1 MRHYVNAD
9 LRLVDLNPSELQL
22 KTIGHMGYFRRGSE
36 VLWDRVFDDIESLK
50 D

>member
-1 MRHYVNAD
+1 
-9 LRLVDLNPSELQL
+9 
-22 KTIGHMGYFRRGSE
+22 MGYFRRGSE